1 MKKFWLVFWHEYKRH
16 VARRRFIFA
25 ILSMPLFVGLMV
37 GVGFL
42 SVWLQYDKKPVGY
55 VDPYNILVDAQQVPA
70 EEKKI
75 FKTVESIA
83 YPDEDAAKSALEQG
97 EIQAMFVFKEDYFS
111 TGNVVMTTLNKT
123 SSNAEDDF
131 GDFVAFN
138 LARDLPKPVFERI
151 TEGNEITIRSLDGSR
166 EMGSNN
172 WMVMMLPMIAGVLFI
187 IAVNVSGGYLLQAVV
202 EEKENRTME
211 ILVTSV
217 SPTQLMA
224 GKVVGDLM
232 VGLTQLVIWIF
243 FVIVGLNL
251 APNFL
256 DMESVPALDIKYVL
270 LLAGTLLP
278 AFVMIAAAMG
288 ALGATAT
295 ESREAQQ
302 LAGFFTLPIVVP
314 FWFTSQIMFN
324 PNGALAVGMSMFPL
338 TAPIAMPL
346 RAGFTNIPWWQITIT
361 ITVLVALAA
370 FSLWLA
376 GKIFRI
382 GMLRYGK
389 KVPFKEAFQRS

>member
-111 TGNVVMTTLNKT
+111 TGNVVMTTMNKT

-172 WMVMMLPMIAGVLFI
+172 WMVMMLPMIVGVLFI

-302 LAGFFTLPIVVP
+302 LAGLFTLPIVVP

-389 KVPFKEAFQRS
+389 KVSFKEAFQRS

>member
-16 VARRRFIFA
+16 VVRRRFIFA

-70 EEKKI
+70 EKNKI
-75 FKTVESIA
+75 FKTVESVA
-83 YPDEDAAKSALEQG
+83 YQDEDTAKSALAQG
-97 EIQAMFVFKEDYFS
+97 EIQALFVFSEDYFS
-111 TGNVVMTTLNKT
+111 TGKVVMTTLNKT

-131 GDFVAFN
+131 GDFVAYN

-151 TEGNEITIRSLDGSR
+151 TEGNEIIIRSLDGSR

-172 WMVMMLPMIAGVLFI
+172 WMVMMLPMIAGILFI

-232 VGLTQLVIWIF
+232 VGLTQLVIWIL
-243 FVIVGLNL
+243 FVIVGLSL

-256 DMESVPALDIKYVL
+256 DMESAPALDAKYIL
-270 LLAGTLLP
+270 ILAGTLLP

-302 LAGFFTLPIVVP
+302 LAGLFTLPIVVP

-338 TAPIAMPL
+338 TAPIALPL
-346 RAGFTNIPWWQITIT
+346 RAGFTDIPWWQLMITIL
-361 ITVLVALAA
+361 VLVVLAV

-389 KVPFKEAFQRS
+389 KVSLKEAFQRS

>member
-1 MKKFWLVFWHEYKRH
+1 MKKFWLVFWNEYKRH
-16 VARRRFIFA
+16 VVRRRFIFA

-55 VDPYNILVDAQQVPA
+55 VDPFNILVDAQQVPA

-83 YPDEDAAKSALEQG
+83 FQDEDAAKSALEKG
-97 EIQAMFVFKEDYFS
+97 EIQALFVFKEDYFS

-151 TEGNEITIRSLDGSR
+151 TEGNEIIIRSLDGSR

-256 DMESVPALDIKYVL
+256 DMESVPALDVKYIL

-302 LAGFFTLPIVVP
+302 LAGLFTLPIVVP

-361 ITVLVALAA
+361 ITVLVALAV

-389 KVPFKEAFQRS
+389 KVSFREAFQRS

>member
-302 LAGFFTLPIVVP
+302 LAGLFTLPIVVP

>member
-172 WMVMMLPMIAGVLFI
+172 WMVMMLPMIVGVLFI

-211 ILVTSV
+211 ILVTSI

-224 GKVVGDLM
+224 GKVVGNLM

-302 LAGFFTLPIVVP
+302 LAGLFTLPIVVP